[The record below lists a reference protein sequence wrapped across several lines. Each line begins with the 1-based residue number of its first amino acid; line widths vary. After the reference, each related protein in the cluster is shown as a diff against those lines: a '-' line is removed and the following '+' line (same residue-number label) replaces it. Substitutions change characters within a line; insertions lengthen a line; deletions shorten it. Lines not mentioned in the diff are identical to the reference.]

1 MHFLYGV
8 IVGAVAGFVGAFF
21 SHNALSNE
29 FYAYKNEIVNEIKK
43 LKSVL

>member
-1 MHFLYGV
+1 MNFLYGIV
-8 IVGAVAGFVGAFF
+8 VGAVVGFVGAFF
-21 SHNALSNE
+21 SHNALSSE